1 MAQGTQ
7 ADPFEMW
14 REWMSNSERQLNGF
28 LNNAMSTDQFT
39 QSMGQFMDVYLNM
52 QKSMNEVMGRTFS
65 ALNLPTRTDI
75 LSLGERLSTIEDRL
89 GSIES
94 SLLALTK
101 SAPATKPVN
110 AAAPTPA
117 TAATRPPRT
126 KRPAAKVN

>member
-14 REWMSNSERQLNGF
+14 RDWMANSERQLNGF

-39 QSMGQFMDVYLNM
+39 QSMGQLMDVYLNL

-75 LSLGERLSTIEDRL
+75 LSLGERLSAIEDRL
-89 GSIES
+89 GAIES
-94 SLLALTK
+94 GLTALK
-101 SAPATKPVN
+101 SAPAVKAGIAAVPV
-110 AAAPTPA
+110 AAVP
-117 TAATRPPRT
+117 RPPRT
-126 KRPAAKVN
+126 KKPAAKVN

>member
-1 MAQGTQ
+1 MAQGTT

-14 REWMSNSERQLNGF
+14 RDWIANSERQLNGF

-75 LSLGERLSTIEDRL
+75 LSLGERLSAIEDRL
-89 GSIES
+89 GGIES
-94 SLLALTK
+94 SLTALK
-101 SAPATKPVN
+101 AAPAAKA
-110 AAAPTPA
+110 AAAPSPA
-117 TAATRPPRT
+117 AAATIPRPPRT
-126 KRPAAKVN
+126 KKPAAKS